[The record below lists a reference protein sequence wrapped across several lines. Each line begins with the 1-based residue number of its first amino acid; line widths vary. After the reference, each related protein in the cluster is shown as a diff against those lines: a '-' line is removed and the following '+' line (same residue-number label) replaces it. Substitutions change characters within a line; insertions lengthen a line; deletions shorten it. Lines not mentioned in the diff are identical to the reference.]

1 MSLSSRS
8 LCTLEELKQYLGIS
22 DVDKDMLL
30 EKLVESASN
39 IIINYVGYDPHKR
52 TYTDKLY
59 SGDGTNRLYLRDVP
73 VVSVSVIKQEDVAMS
88 AGDLANIKVHDT
100 YLEGRS
106 YIWVHS
112 YDDNY
117 KLTYI
122 AGYDIDNANPDVAA
136 DAKST
141 LALFAWVN
149 MRIAGLMYKESGPQ
163 GILGISSQ
171 SFDISA
177 RSFYDTQLTNY
188 LAELDNYVRA
198 PV

>member
-1 MSLSSRS
+1 MSLSSRT
-8 LCTLEELKQYLGIS
+8 LCTLEELKQYLGLS
-22 DVDKDMLL
+22 DNDKDMLL
-30 EKLVESASN
+30 EKLIESSSN

-59 SGDGTNRLYLRDVP
+59 SGDGTNRMYLVDIP
-73 VVSVSVIKQEDVAMS
+73 IISVSAIKQEDVAMS
-88 AGDLANIKVHDT
+88 AGDLSNIKIHDS

-122 AGYDIDNANPDVAA
+122 AGYDPDSADADKAA
-136 DAKST
+136 DAKSV
-141 LALFAWVN
+141 LAMFSWVA
-149 MRIAGLMYKESGPQ
+149 MRIAGLMYKETGPQ
-163 GILGISSQ
+163 GMLGVSSQ
-171 SFDISA
+171 SFDISS
-177 RSFYDTQLTNY
+177 RTFYETQLTNY
-188 LAELDNYVRA
+188 LHELDNYVRA